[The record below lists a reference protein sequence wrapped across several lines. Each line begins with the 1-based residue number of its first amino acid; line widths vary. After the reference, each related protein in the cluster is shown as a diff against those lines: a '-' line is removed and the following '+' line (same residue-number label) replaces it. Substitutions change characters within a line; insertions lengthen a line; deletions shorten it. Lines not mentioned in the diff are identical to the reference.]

1 MNSVKCP
8 HCSLVN
14 LDTDFVCRRCGSD
27 LFPAG
32 SKLDK
37 TYGSR
42 KGPKKGI
49 SIFSIILIGGVI
61 AAFVYAYTGIQ
72 KEMKAIDA
80 TEAGRQAA
88 QPQNG
93 QGFTSRSDEEKKRTG
108 SYANAVQN
116 SQGLSESR
124 KHLEETQKLMESQ
137 SANAQKK

>member
-1 MNSVKCP
+1 MNSIKCT

-27 LFPAG
+27 LFP
-32 SKLDK
+32 SPKLDK
-37 TYGSR
+37 TYGSG

-49 SIFSIILIGGVI
+49 SIFSIILIGGVV
-61 AAFVYAYTGIQ
+61 AFFVYAYTGIQ
-72 KEMKAIDA
+72 KEMNAIDA

-93 QGFTSRSDEEKKRTG
+93 QGFTSRSEEEKKRTG

-116 SQGLSESR
+116 SQGLAESQ
-124 KHLEETQKLMESQ
+124 KHLEETQKLMQ
-137 SANAQKK
+137 QPANTQKK